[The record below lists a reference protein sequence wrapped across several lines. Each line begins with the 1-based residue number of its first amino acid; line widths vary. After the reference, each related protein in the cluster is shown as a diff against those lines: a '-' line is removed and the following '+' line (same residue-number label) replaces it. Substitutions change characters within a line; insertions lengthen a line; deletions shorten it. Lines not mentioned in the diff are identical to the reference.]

1 MANILLSDPDERS
14 RATTAALIEA
24 LGHRVVD
31 EPGSGPL
38 AAAVIEPAS
47 PEALRL
53 VERARAR
60 GRDVPVVCVSARRRG
75 AVAMRLDPVA
85 YLDKRVP
92 VGPLVRAI
100 AVAVSGRRLERRQPI
115 TA

>member
-1 MANILLSDPDERS
+1 MATVLLSDPDERT
-14 RATTAALIEA
+14 RVTTAALIEA

-31 EPGSGPL
+31 ELGLEPV

-47 PEALRL
+47 PEAPRL
-53 VERARAR
+53 VQRARAR
-60 GRDVPVVCVSARRRG
+60 GGEVPVVCVSARRRG

-85 YLDKRVP
+85 YLDKPVP

-100 AVAVSGRRLERRQPI
+100 EVAVAGRRLERHEPV
-115 TA
+115 AA